1 MSSKLG
7 GLDLGVATHS
17 FVSISGN
24 VACAFTVV
32 VAEWWSV
39 GGRVVAEWWW
49 SEIVLTDVRGGVSLI
64 L

>member
-32 VAEWWSV
+32 VAEWW
-39 GGRVVAEWWW
+39 W